1 MMIKT
6 KLNNLL
12 ILTMLLPTLA
22 MASPDTTT
30 TVKCPEVRIE
40 VEQLPDLNIPRAG
53 HEVFCVNGEL
63 TVAGGHTNGFVPTPT
78 AEYLKDGEWNVMTMT
93 YPHDN
98 GFSVVL
104 SSGQVMLGGGSEE
117 PLGIGQ
123 TFMTETYD
131 PLTHTFNGYCSLQR
145 KRACASALELDSG
158 RVVVAGNW
166 YANDGIE
173 LFEDKSD
180 TRADYNGK
188 RLFTYIKD
196 VWVQRAYPMIFRMAN
211 DDALIFGGVGVKGDS
226 LWSTTAYNLKGD
238 SVTIPLLED
247 WWPLS
252 TEMSRPS
259 ESFMG
264 DEAKKL
270 YAYLMA
276 VENRKGQVAIAKVV
290 NGETSLLPTDCLV
303 PMQSHGEEIIYSST
317 ILVDQKAGRGYLVG
331 LGRSYYDAPD
341 KPGRWYVLSIDY
353 TKQPASLTLCYTDAL
368 SELNTYAPTLT
379 PEGNLLVAGGLHNG
393 SNFTP
398 SKHVILLRVGREP
411 AAAEIGNDLW
421 QTVLLVLAGLVLIGL
436 LAYLFIYIR
445 KRRRN
450 QKARTLDSLGAASG
464 QESVSLIPD
473 SEASADLM
481 ERIYQ
486 VMEAQK
492 LYQDSNLKV
501 TDLAAALGTNRRS
514 VSDCINSQ
522 KGCTF
527 TQFVNIYRVEHAK
540 RVMRQN
546 PGKKVTDIYLES
558 GFANEGS
565 FFRTFKAITGMT
577 PKEWLSKS

>member
-1 MMIKT
+1 MIKT

-63 TVAGGHTNGFVPTPT
+63 TVAGGHTNGFVLTPT
-78 AEYLKDGEWNVMTMT
+78 AEYLKDGQWNIMTMT

-131 PLTHTFNGYCSLQR
+131 PLTHSFNGYCSLQQ

-317 ILVDQKAGRGYLVG
+317 VLVDKKAGRGYLVG

-341 KPGRWYVLSIDY
+341 KPGRWYVLTIDY

-464 QESVSLIPD
+464 QGSVSLIPD

-565 FFRTFKAITGMT
+565 FFRTFKVITGMT

>member
-1 MMIKT
+1 MIKT
-6 KLNNLL
+6 KLNYLL

-78 AEYLKDGEWNVMTMT
+78 AEYLKDGQWNIMTMT

-104 SSGQVMLGGGSEE
+104 SSGQVMLGGGSGE

-123 TFMTETYD
+123 TFVAETYD
-131 PLTHTFNGYCSLQR
+131 PLTHSFNGYCSLQQ

-180 TRADYNGK
+180 TSADYNGK

-226 LWSTTAYNLKGD
+226 LWLTTAYNLKGD

-276 VENRKGQVAIAKVV
+276 VENHNGQVAIAKVV

-317 ILVDQKAGRGYLVG
+317 VLVDKKAGRGYLVG

-341 KPGRWYVLSIDY
+341 KPGRWYVLTIDY

-445 KRRRN
+445 KRRMN

-565 FFRTFKAITGMT
+565 FFRTFKVITGMT

>member
-1 MMIKT
+1 MIKT
-6 KLNNLL
+6 KLNYLL
-12 ILTMLLPTLA
+12 ILTMLLPTFV

-53 HEVFCVNGEL
+53 HEVVCVNGEL

-123 TFMTETYD
+123 TFVTETYD

>member
-1 MMIKT
+1 MIKT
-6 KLNNLL
+6 KLNYLL

-123 TFMTETYD
+123 TFVTETYD

-196 VWVQRAYPMIFRMAN
+196 VWVQRAYPMIFRTAN

-331 LGRSYYDAPD
+331 LGRSCYDAPD

-445 KRRRN
+445 KRRMN

-464 QESVSLIPD
+464 QGSVSLIPD

>member
-1 MMIKT
+1 MIKT

-123 TFMTETYD
+123 TFVTETYD

-341 KPGRWYVLSIDY
+341 KPVRWYVLSIDY

-421 QTVLLVLAGLVLIGL
+421 QTALLVLAGLVLVGL

>member
-1 MMIKT
+1 MIKT
-6 KLNNLL
+6 KLNYLL

-78 AEYLKDGEWNVMTMT
+78 AEYLKDGQWNIMTMT

-123 TFMTETYD
+123 TFVTETYD
-131 PLTHTFNGYCSLQR
+131 PLTHTFTGYCSLQR

-290 NGETSLLPTDCLV
+290 NGEVSLLPTDCLV

-341 KPGRWYVLSIDY
+341 KPVRWYVLSIDY

-411 AAAEIGNDLW
+411 AAVESGNDLW
-421 QTVLLVLAGLVLIGL
+421 QTALLVLAGLVLVGL

-445 KRRRN
+445 KRRGN

-481 ERIYQ
+481 ERVYQ

>member
-1 MMIKT
+1 MIKT
-6 KLNNLL
+6 KLNYLL

-78 AEYLKDGEWNVMTMT
+78 AEYLKDGQWNIMTMT

-123 TFMTETYD
+123 TFVTETYD
-131 PLTHTFNGYCSLQR
+131 PLTHSFNGYCSLQQ

-331 LGRSYYDAPD
+331 LGRGYYDAPD

-445 KRRRN
+445 KRRMN

-464 QESVSLIPD
+464 QGSVSLIPD

-565 FFRTFKAITGMT
+565 FFRTFKVITGMT

>member
-1 MMIKT
+1 MIDMST
-6 KLNNLL
+6 LKLNYLL
-12 ILTMLLPTLA
+12 ALTMLLPTLA
-22 MASPDTTT
+22 MASTDSA
-30 TVKCPEVRIE
+30 TVCPEVRIE

-63 TVAGGHTNGFVPTPT
+63 TVAGGHTDGFVPTPT
-78 AEYLKDGEWNVMTMT
+78 AEYLKDDQWHTIPMT
-93 YPHDN
+93 YTHDN
-98 GFSVVL
+98 AFSVVL
-104 SSGQVMLGGGSEE
+104 SSGKVMLGGGSEQSI
-117 PLGIGQ
+117 GIGQ
-123 TFMTETYD
+123 TYVTEVYD
-131 PLTHTFNGYCSLQR
+131 PQTHTFNGYCSMQR

-196 VWVQRAYPMIFRMAN
+196 VAIQRAYPLIFRTAP
-211 DDALIFGGVGVKGDS
+211 DDALILGGIGVKGDTIWTS
-226 LWSTTAYNLKGD
+226 TAYSLKGD
-238 SVTIPLLED
+238 SVTIPLLEK
-247 WWPLS
+247 WWPLG
-252 TEMSRPS
+252 TETARSAD
-259 ESFMG
+259 SFFG
-264 DEAKKL
+264 DASKNL

-276 VENRKGQVAIAKVV
+276 VQNREGQVAIAKVV
-290 NGETSLLPTDCLV
+290 NGAFALLPTTCAV
-303 PMQSHGEEIIYSST
+303 PMQSHGEEIIYAT
-317 ILVDQKAGRGYLVG
+317 TVLVDQKAGRAYLLG
-331 LGRSYYDAPD
+331 LGKSYYEAPD
-341 KPGRWYVLSIDY
+341 QPGRWYVLSIDY
-353 TKQPASLTLCYTDAL
+353 TKQPASLTLCYTDVL
-368 SELNTYAPTLT
+368 PELNTYAPILT
-379 PEGNLLVAGGLHNG
+379 PEGNLLISGGLYHG

-398 SKHVILLRVGREP
+398 SKRVFLLRVGKEP
-411 AAAEIGNDLW
+411 IVTIAESSINLRQVALW
-421 QTVLLVLAGLVLIGL
+421 VLVVLLFVAFLI
-436 LAYLFIYIR
+436 YLFIYIR
-445 KRRRN
+445 KHRAMPPSIN
-450 QKARTLDSLGAASG
+450 DAVPASND
-464 QESVSLIPD
+464 EVTD
-473 SEASADLM
+473 DLM
-481 ERIYQ
+481 DRIYR

-501 TDLAAALGTNRRS
+501 TDLATALGTNRRA

-540 RVMRQN
+540 RVLRQN
-546 PGKKVTDIYLES
+546 PEKKVADIYLES

>member
-1 MMIKT
+1 MIKT
-6 KLNNLL
+6 KLNYLL

-78 AEYLKDGEWNVMTMT
+78 AEYLKDGQWNIMTMT

-123 TFMTETYD
+123 TFVTETYD

-317 ILVDQKAGRGYLVG
+317 VLVDKKAGRGYLVG

-565 FFRTFKAITGMT
+565 FFRTFKVITGMT

>member
-1 MMIKT
+1 MIKT

>member
-1 MMIKT
+1 MIKT
-6 KLNNLL
+6 KLNYLL

-78 AEYLKDGEWNVMTMT
+78 AEYLKDGEWNIMTMT

-123 TFMTETYD
+123 TFVTETYD

-158 RVVVAGNW
+158 RIVVAGNW

-331 LGRSYYDAPD
+331 LGRSCYDAPD

-473 SEASADLM
+473 SEVSADLM

-501 TDLAAALGTNRRS
+501 TDLAAALGTNRRN

>member
-1 MMIKT
+1 MIKT

-565 FFRTFKAITGMT
+565 FFRTFKVITGMT